1 MEIATVVGGGGT
13 KLHVREWGGK
23 DAPPILFVHG
33 WSQNHLAWKRQFDSS
48 LADEFRLV
56 AIDLRG
62 HGMSEAPTT
71 VEAFTDASLW
81 AADIAAVIEQRELV
95 NPLLVSWSFGGFVIS
110 DYLNAYGDSK
120 IAGINYVGWGVI
132 MGNTEE
138 ELRFVGRGFHDFY
151 PGRDFGRHAD
161 GHRSDARLRPRLPR
175 QENPAGRC
183 RDADCLQRHGAAF
196 HPATPARCARQST
209 FTPVISK
216 LDVPILATYGT
227 KDTIALPIAGEHI
240 VRVCKHAR
248 GSFYEGAGHA
258 PFIEDPERFNRE
270 LAAFANDAYSGRS
283 SLY

>member
-13 KLHVREWGGK
+13 RLHVREWGRK

-33 WSQNHLAWKRQFDSS
+33 WSQHHLAWKRQFEST

-62 HGMSEAPTT
+62 HGMSEAPGR
-71 VEAFTDASLW
+71 VEDYTDGALW
-81 AADIAAVIEQRELV
+81 AADIKAVIEQRELV
-95 NPLLVSWSFGGFVIS
+95 NPVLVSWSFGGFVIS
-110 DYLNAYGDSK
+110 DYLSAYGDAAIS
-120 IAGINYVGWGVI
+120 GVNYVGWGVI

-151 PGRDFGRHAD
+151 QGAISEDMPTAIAAMRGFVHACLGKSISQED
-161 GHRSDARLRPRLPR
+161 LETLIAFNVMVPRFTRLACTLRK
-175 QENPAGRC
+175 AI
-183 RDADCLQRHGAAF
+183 D
-196 HPATPARCARQST
+196 
-209 FTPVISK
+209 FTPVIAG
-216 LDVPILATYGT
+216 LGVPVLATYGT

-240 VRVCKHAR
+240 VKVCKQAS

-270 LAAFANDAYSGRS
+270 LAAFARKAYAERRG
-283 SLY
+283 

>member
-1 MEIATVVGGGGT
+1 MEIATVIGGGGT
-13 KLHVREWGGK
+13 RLHVREWGRK

-33 WSQNHLAWKRQFDSS
+33 WSQNHLAWKRQFDSV

-95 NPLLVSWSFGGFVIS
+95 NPVLVSWSFGGFVIS
-110 DYLNAYGDSK
+110 DYLSAYGDSK

-151 PGRDFGRHAD
+151 QGAISEDMPTAIEAMRGFVHACLGKKIPQED
-161 GHRSDARLRPRLPR
+161 VETLIAFNVMVPRFTRLACTLRK
-175 QENPAGRC
+175 AI
-183 RDADCLQRHGAAF
+183 D
-196 HPATPARCARQST
+196 
-209 FTPVISK
+209 FTPVIAK

-240 VRVCKHAR
+240 VKVCKHAR

-258 PFIEDPERFNRE
+258 PFIEDPERFNHE
-270 LAAFANDAYSGRS
+270 LGEFARTSHAERS
-283 SLY
+283 R